1 MPRPFE
7 PIGDLPRWR
16 LLYELLSAAEVD
28 EVVPYKELAE
38 SLDAEDDPAGRR
50 LVQAAISR
58 AARELLHT
66 HRHAIEVVRNTGYR
80 VVKPVEHLDLA
91 HKRTRRAQVNLVKGA
106 EVVSHVDLN
115 GLTEDVR
122 HSFEVVGQVFAFQ
135 MSHMRHLDL
144 RQRDLDERLAG
155 VQSTVR
161 QTAQDQKSLNERVA
175 WLEQQAHRDGADG
188 GEPVPA

>member
-16 LLYELLSAAEVD
+16 LLYELLSVAEVD

-38 SLDAEDDPAGRR
+38 ALDAEDDPDGRR

-66 HRHAIEVVRNTGYR
+66 HRHAIEVVRNQGYR
-80 VVKPVEHLDLA
+80 VVRPVEHLDLA

-106 EVVSHVDLN
+106 EVVSNVDLN
-115 GLTEDVR
+115 GMAADVR
-122 HSFEVVGQVFAFQ
+122 RSFEVVGQVFAFQ
-135 MSHMRHLDL
+135 MAHMRHLDL

-155 VQSTVR
+155 VQSTVK
-161 QTAQDQKSLNERVA
+161 QTAEDQRSLGERVA
-175 WLEQQAHRDGADG
+175 WLEQQARKDDDG